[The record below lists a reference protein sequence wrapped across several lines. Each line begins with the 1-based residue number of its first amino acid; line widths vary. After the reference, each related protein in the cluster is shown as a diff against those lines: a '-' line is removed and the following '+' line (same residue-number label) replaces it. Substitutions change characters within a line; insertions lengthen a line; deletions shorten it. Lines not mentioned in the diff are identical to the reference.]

1 MMHEVYLVLLI
12 AAPAMA
18 AFRIVLFYHTDA
30 LYLVGGVA
38 VVLINWAANTAWVI
52 HSGDTDPVLMFA
64 ATDLASMGVLSM
76 MGECRFAKTLET
88 TYFGQ
93 VTLHALHLLGAGKS
107 DFYWSLLTAIGYLQF
122 AILAAWACAPSR
134 RRQLE
139 DWLR

>member
-18 AFRIVLFYHTDA
+18 AFRIVLFYHTDE

-38 VVLINWAANTAWVI
+38 VVLINWTANTAWVI
-52 HSGDTDPVLMFA
+52 HSGDT
-64 ATDLASMGVLSM
+64 
-76 MGECRFAKTLET
+76 
-88 TYFGQ
+88 Q

-107 DFYWSLLTAIGYLQF
+107 DFYWSLLTAIGYLQL